1 MLLLNGYS
9 HPKERRVVELRKE
22 GMTYRQIAKEALIS
36 PRDIKL
42 ILEKYRLNG
51 TSGLRIMTRIC

>member
-1 MLLLNGYS
+1 MGTLIR
-9 HPKERRVVELRKE
+9 KKVELRKE

-51 TSGLRIMTRIC
+51 ISGLRIMTRIC